1 MFNIYYYLLTGDHH
15 LQVALQAIFSNPD
28 GDAEEESFKI
38 DEDEQGFSLRVV
50 PHPGDAEANF
60 VWADLGIRFVDVL
73 TDFSDLGFWHS
84 FTQQYEEPW
93 HPASHL
99 PVNCDQ
105 SHAAG

>member
-1 MFNIYYYLLTGDHH
+1 M
-15 LQVALQAIFSNPD
+15 QVALQAIFSNPD
-28 GDAEEESFKI
+28 GDAEDEEPFKI

-73 TDFSDLGFWHS
+73 TSFSGWHS
-84 FTQQYEEPW
+84 FAQQYEQPW

-99 PVNCDQ
+99 PVICDQ
-105 SHAAG
+105 SNAAG